1 MLDVLTALPVI
12 SVLIDYR
19 CHAVLFKLPGTITET
34 EK

>member
-19 CHAVLFKLPGTITET
+19 HHPAMLCYLSYRAL
-34 EK
+34 